1 MRSAPRSENGRLNV
15 TVVVVVRTVVTPH
28 STSAGQDQTKG
39 SPDRLSREISGA
51 LAMAESEQ
59 PASELSDDGAST
71 AENDSASPS
80 RWVKNSPLR
89 ARPRRTS
96 SPLLQNLIFGTDS
109 GGSVIRPGLLPGLHG
124 AVGGRADQLFCTVF

>member
-71 AENDSASPS
+71 AENDSARPS
-80 RWVKNSPLR
+80 WWVRNSPLR
-89 ARPRRTS
+89 APSSADFISIVAESDFRYRQRRICYPS
-96 SPLLQNLIFGTDS
+96 RL
-109 GGSVIRPGLLPGLHG
+109 
-124 AVGGRADQLFCTVF
+124 AVAHLSLKL